1 MQNCESKNENR
12 VCMYKNE
19 GYLETQ
25 LPKKKEMLNKIFS
38 ANETSD
44 AFNLE
49 WTVLELPV
57 NEIYQKL
64 KYSQ

>member
-1 MQNCESKNENR
+1 MKGILKLS
-12 VCMYKNE
+12 Y
-19 GYLETQ
+19 
-25 LPKKKEMLNKIFS
+25 KKKEMLNKIFS

>member
-1 MQNCESKNENR
+1 MRIEYACTKMKGILKLS
-12 VCMYKNE
+12 YK
-19 GYLETQ
+19 
-25 LPKKKEMLNKIFS
+25 KKKEMLNKIFS
-38 ANETSD
+38 ANETSN

-49 WTVLELPV
+49 WTILELPV

>member
-1 MQNCESKNENR
+1 MRIEYACTKMKGILKLS
-12 VCMYKNE
+12 Y
-19 GYLETQ
+19 
-25 LPKKKEMLNKIFS
+25 KKKEMLNKIFS
-38 ANETSD
+38 ANETSN

-49 WTVLELPV
+49 WTILELPV

>member
-1 MQNCESKNENR
+1 MR
-12 VCMYKNE
+12 VKMRIEYACTKMKGILKLSY
-19 GYLETQ
+19 
-25 LPKKKEMLNKIFS
+25 KKKEMLNKIFS